1 MVDRDPVT
9 DNDAL
14 GTVETAAGTVVAER
28 QGNAV
33 VLRVT
38 GALDLA
44 LAPKL
49 QQLVD
54 RAGRLD
60 PELLVLDLTDVDF
73 LASAGMAVLVKT
85 HRQHADT
92 ATGVRV
98 VAAGRV
104 TLRPLELT
112 QLTREL
118 DLYPTLAEALA
129 GR

>member
-1 MVDRDPVT
+1 MDPVT
-9 DNDAL
+9 DDGAL
-14 GTVETAAGTVVAER
+14 GRAGTTSGTVVAER
-28 QGNAV
+28 RGNAV

-49 QQLVD
+49 RQLVD
-54 RAGRLD
+54 RAGRLG
-60 PELLVLDLTDVDF
+60 PEVLVLDLTDVDF
-73 LASAGMAVLVKT
+73 LASAGMAVLVRT
-85 HRQHADT
+85 HRNAG

-98 VAAGRV
+98 VASSRV

-112 QLTREL
+112 QLTSEL
-118 DLYPTLAEALA
+118 DLYPTLTDALA